1 MRCKFR
7 FQKIRKI
14 VTINEKKIFL
24 KMDTFIQKY
33 VEENFGFSLRPT
45 PSLLKEIRDYQH
57 INHVYIILD
66 DDPTGTQTVH
76 DINVY
81 TSWSIKTLKELFKE
95 NSEMAF
101 ILTNSRALPQ
111 TEAEKLSIEIGA
123 NLKKASQE
131 SGKSFTVVSRGDST
145 LRGHFPAEVDSLL
158 DEIGASEAIKLIVP
172 AFFPGGRY
180 TFNDIHYV
188 KEKDQLIPVAETPF
202 AQDKSFGFVSSNLRD
217 WVKEKYGDSNK
228 EILVTSI
235 SLEQIRNGTWLD
247 LKNFIDN
254 LAPGTICII
263 NALTDSD
270 LEPIVLATQLS
281 LKPIFFRTAAS
292 LVPLLIGQEAKTLL
306 TADDFKTSDNKGNL
320 VVVGSYVPK
329 STSQLSYL
337 RENANI
343 NEVELNVDLLF
354 EYSKKAYIKKLINV
368 LEKFISND
376 EDVLFYTSRSLR
388 FGTNQIENLA
398 IGKVISDALVNI
410 VKGLK
415 TKPKNIIAKGGIT
428 SSDIATKALKIKKAR
443 VLGQILPG
451 VPVWETEEKIKY
463 IVFPGNVGEEDAL
476 YQAYQK
482 L

>member
-1 MRCKFR
+1 
-7 FQKIRKI
+7 
-14 VTINEKKIFL
+14 
-24 KMDTFIQKY
+24 MDSFIHKY
-33 VEENFGFSLRPT
+33 VKENFGFSLRPT

-81 TSWSIKTLKELFKE
+81 TSWDVKTLKELF
-95 NSEMAF
+95 NDTDEMAF
-101 ILTNSRALPQ
+101 VLTNSRALP
-111 TEAEKLSIEIGA
+111 EAEAVSLAKEIGQ
-123 NLKKASQE
+123 NLHKAAE
-131 SGKSFTVVSRGDST
+131 SFGKSFTIVSRGDST
-145 LRGHFPAEVDSLL
+145 LRGHFPTEVDSLL
-158 DEIGASEAIKLIVP
+158 DATENKDAIRIIVP

-180 TFNDIHYV
+180 TFSDIHYV
-188 KEKDQLIPVAETPF
+188 REKDQLIPVAETPF

-228 EILVTSI
+228 EIVVTSI

-247 LKNFIDN
+247 LKNYIDN
-254 LAPGTICII
+254 LLPGSICII

-281 LKPIFFRTAAS
+281 LKPIFFRAAAS
-292 LVPLLIGQEAKTLL
+292 LVPLFIGQESKSLL
-306 TADDFKTSDNKGNL
+306 TTDDFKTSENKGNL

-337 RENANI
+337 REKADI

-368 LEKFISND
+368 LEKLISND
-376 EDVLFYTSRSLR
+376 KDAVLYTSRGLR
-388 FGTNQIENLA
+388 FGKDQIENLA
-398 IGKVISDALVNI
+398 IGKVISEALVSI

-428 SSDIATKALKIKKAR
+428 SSDIATKALKIKKAK